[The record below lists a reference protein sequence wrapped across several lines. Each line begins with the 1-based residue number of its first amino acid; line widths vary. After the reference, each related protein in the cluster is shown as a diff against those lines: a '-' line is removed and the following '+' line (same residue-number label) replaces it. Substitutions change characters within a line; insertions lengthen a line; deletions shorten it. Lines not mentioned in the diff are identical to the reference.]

1 MWPGLQAL
9 DLGAILMIAAVKK
22 VGGPG
27 PVPSHQLKR
36 LRRRRKTTRQECLK
50 RSVFSRVCSPFY
62 TLQFGVR
69 FRTHARDRE
78 KRKERRV
85 TSTQNRCHNFAR
97 PMSVAKAVRLGRRR
111 SSRCSPAGATAA
123 ATARAHIRSKDA
135 FTSTHDFTAVIWTD
149 FVQTVLMIKGALLL
163 SAIGKRP
170 NKKYT

>member
-1 MWPGLQAL
+1 MKKRCNLCREIMWPDLQAL
-9 DLGAILMIAAVKK
+9 DLGAILIDRRRQKSWRTWPCTQSPTEK
-22 VGGPG
+22 
-27 PVPSHQLKR
+27 S

-97 PMSVAKAVRLGRRR
+97 ADERGQ
-111 SSRCSPAGATAA
+111 SRPPWPPPL
-123 ATARAHIRSKDA
+123 IP
-135 FTSTHDFTAVIWTD
+135 
-149 FVQTVLMIKGALLL
+149 LL
-163 SAIGKRP
+163 SGWRHRGRHRESSYSLDARF
-170 NKKYT
+170 